1 MNRNKVCTRA
11 LIGVLVVMMVP
22 CGAFAQDAGT
32 KGTFSKQ
39 EMDQMLAPVALY
51 PDSLLAQVLIAAT
64 YPDQVAEANDWVKQ
78 NKGLSG
84 DQLNDALDQ
93 KNWDLSVKA
102 LVPFPQMLDMMV
114 KESDWTQ
121 KLGEAFLAQQAN
133 VIDSIQ
139 KLRKTANAA
148 GSLKSTPEQT
158 VDVKG
163 ESVEIESTD
172 PEVVNVPS
180 YDPEVVYGAWWWPD
194 YPPYVIIPF
203 VFAAAV
209 AVGPFWSW
217 GWGYWDWGRRDIDM
231 NMDRTVNIN
240 SRHLH
245 MTRGSLKTA
254 SFHQLA
260 ASRGAGISRKAGKLG
275 AGHTGAGGRPSAASL
290 RRQLSTGHTGLSKG
304 GASSRDRDVRDR
316 DLARR
321 GSNMSHGRGF
331 AHGAGGGGGMRSG
344 GGHAGGGRQ
353 R

>member
-121 KLGEAFLAQQAN
+121 KLGEAFLAQQAD

-148 GSLKSTPEQT
+148 GSLKF
-158 VDVKG
+158 
-163 ESVEIESTD
+163 D
-172 PEVVNVPS
+172 P
-180 YDPEVVYGAWWWPD
+180 
-194 YPPYVIIPF
+194 
-203 VFAAAV
+203 
-209 AVGPFWSW
+209 
-217 GWGYWDWGRRDIDM
+217 
-231 NMDRTVNIN
+231 
-240 SRHLH
+240 
-245 MTRGSLKTA
+245 
-254 SFHQLA
+254 
-260 ASRGAGISRKAGKLG
+260 
-275 AGHTGAGGRPSAASL
+275 
-290 RRQLSTGHTGLSKG
+290 
-304 GASSRDRDVRDR
+304 
-316 DLARR
+316 
-321 GSNMSHGRGF
+321 
-331 AHGAGGGGGMRSG
+331 
-344 GGHAGGGRQ
+344 
-353 R
+353 